1 MRMDLQ
7 CSILEN
13 IIQSIKHNFRWNRD
27 DHTINVQRSQHNSV
41 NGMALSL
48 HMYWTIRYTIDNV
61 ITRSLIDESFPQNM
75 HHLSFPSLE
84 NYKVRLSG
92 LMDYWVFYQENVYK
106 NSNLALV
113 GFSFGYFSPGGMRRM
128 TLLTFM
134 CVDTDLGQSCNLP
147 LSGATTQGN
156 FPNSGSCC

>member
-61 ITRSLIDESFPQNM
+61 ITRSLIVKSFPQNM

-92 LMDYWVFYQENVYK
+92 LMDYWVLYQENVYK

-113 GFSFGYFSPGGMRRM
+113 GFSLGYFSPGGMRRM
-128 TLLTFM
+128 TLLTFR
-134 CVDTDLGQSCNLP
+134 QSCNLP